1 MTDSHV
7 GIYQCFKCDYYTYKL
22 GNWNRHV
29 RSRKHTASLPE
40 HTNIYVSDSTIF
52 VPAVKSET
60 IKCQHCGKVYK
71 YRSGL
76 WKHKKSGCG
85 PEQGSEL
92 AIIPDTSALQEEIQD
107 LKSIMKVFFESHD
120 KVVNQMA
127 EQNKIINEMIPKIG
141 STTKFNINIFLNE
154 QCKDAINM
162 SDFVES
168 LQIKVADLLYTKDNG
183 LIEGISSVM
192 VNGLKQLDTY
202 KRPIHCSDVK
212 REVLYIKDNNEWDK
226 ESSNVKLKNAIHDI
240 AYKQRKLIKEWEN
253 ANPNWSKTE
262 KGKEDWINLV
272 RAVMSD
278 VSGGPKENKI
288 IKNIARETSIEK
300 TK

>member
-1 MTDSHV
+1 V
-7 GIYQCFKCDYYTYKL
+7 
-22 GNWNRHV
+22 
-29 RSRKHTASLPE
+29 
-40 HTNIYVSDSTIF
+40 
-52 VPAVKSET
+52 
-60 IKCQHCGKVYK
+60 
-71 YRSGL
+71 
-76 WKHKKSGCG
+76 
-85 PEQGSEL
+85 QGSEL
-92 AIIPDTSALQEEIQD
+92 ALVADTSTLQEEIRD
-107 LKSIMKVFFESHD
+107 LKSIMKGFFESHD

-127 EQNKIINEMIPKIG
+127 EQNKIIHEMIPKLG
-141 STTKFNINIFLNE
+141 TTKFNINIFLNE

-212 REVLYIKDNNEWDK
+212 REILYIKDNNEWDK
-226 ESSNVKLKNAIHDI
+226 EYSNVKLKNAIHDI

-253 ANPNWSKTE
+253 ANPHWNKTE

-278 VSGGPKENKI
+278 VSSGPKENKI
-288 IKNIARETSIEK
+288 IKNIARETSIGK